1 MSIQQRIMSGLAAN
15 TFGQAVTIGS
25 QILLTPLFFK
35 YWGAAKYG
43 EWLILSSI
51 PAYLSMA
58 DLGIGS
64 AAGNEM
70 TMRAGAGD
78 RVGAQQTFRGAGLV
92 FAGASVLV
100 LLIGLLAAAY
110 SYHSRQPGS
119 SLIAPQEAALVMFG
133 LSLSVLLG
141 FGNGLVFAGF
151 RCSEHNALGISLGNV
166 SRLAEA
172 VVMGALLIAQQSP
185 VVLCF
190 GALSAKLVTL
200 GMQVVILRRLSP
212 WLHHPRAPADKT
224 LVKRLIGPSVG
235 FMAFPLGHAL
245 ALQGPILVIGAVL
258 GSPAVA
264 MFSAMRTLARL
275 PVQITNIFNN
285 SVWPEMSRAY
295 GSGDLALLRSLHR
308 GSWGLTLSLTL
319 VAGLSLWLLG
329 PWVAHLWLGPTGAYD
344 GHVLMAL
351 IAASVISSV
360 WTASYVVMAAIN
372 AHTRMG
378 ILFVIANAISLG
390 SMYALAQA
398 LGWSGIFVPMLL
410 AELVLMAWV
419 LPQVIRTTQD
429 SMAEFLRSAVVDGPR
444 SIMHKITQWV
454 RPQA

>member
-1 MSIQQRIMSGLAAN
+1 MLWRTVGQTCHPGHAGGDLAQAQPLAAPPASPCRQN
-15 TFGQAVTIGS
+15 PGQTSDRPFG
-25 QILLTPLFFK
+25 
-35 YWGAAKYG
+35 
-43 EWLILSSI
+43 
-51 PAYLSMA
+51 
-58 DLGIGS
+58 
-64 AAGNEM
+64 
-70 TMRAGAGD
+70 
-78 RVGAQQTFRGAGLV
+78 GL
-92 FAGASVLV
+92 
-100 LLIGLLAAAY
+100 
-110 SYHSRQPGS
+110 H
-119 SLIAPQEAALVMFG
+119 
-133 LSLSVLLG
+133 
-141 FGNGLVFAGF
+141 
-151 RCSEHNALGISLGNV
+151 GIS
-166 SRLAEA
+166 
-172 VVMGALLIAQQSP
+172 
-185 VVLCF
+185 
-190 GALSAKLVTL
+190 
-200 GMQVVILRRLSP
+200 
-212 WLHHPRAPADKT
+212 
-224 LVKRLIGPSVG
+224 
-235 FMAFPLGHAL
+235 LGHAL

-319 VAGLSLWLLG
+319 MAGLSLWLLG

-390 SMYALAQA
+390 AMYALAQA

-429 SMAEFLRSAVVDGPR
+429 SMAEFLRSAMVDGPAASCR
-444 SIMHKITQWV
+444 KSPNGSGLRPERASAVPTAWRQDVRHKATTPPSGLW
-454 RPQA
+454 

>member
-110 SYHSRQPGS
+110 SYHSRQSGN
-119 SLIAPQEAALVMFG
+119 SLIAPQEAALVMIG

-172 VVMGALLIAQQSP
+172 LVMGALLIAQQSP

-190 GALSAKLVTL
+190 GALLAKLVTL
-200 GMQVVILRRLSP
+200 GIQVVILRRISP

-275 PVQITNIFNN
+275 PVQATNILSN

-295 GSGDLALLRSLHR
+295 GSGDLGLLRTLHR
-308 GSWGLTLSLTL
+308 GSWSLTLSLTA
-319 VAGLSLWLLG
+319 VAGLILWLLG
-329 PWVAHLWLGPTGAYD
+329 PWIAHLWLGESGAYD
-344 GHVLMAL
+344 EEVLMAL
-351 IAASVISSV
+351 IAASAISSV
-360 WTASYVVMAAIN
+360 WTASSVVMAAIN
-372 AHTRMG
+372 AHARLG
-378 ILFVIANAISLG
+378 VFFVIANAMSLAC
-390 SMYALAQA
+390 MYALTATM
-398 LGWSGIFVPMLL
+398 GWTGIFLPMLL
-410 AELVLMAWV
+410 AEAALMAWV
-419 LPQVIRTTQD
+419 LPAVLRKTED
-429 SMAEFLRSAVVDGPR
+429 NMAAFLKSAMIDGPR
-444 SIMHKITQWV
+444 YIASKIS
-454 RPQA
+454 RLIG